1 MVEPTT
7 NRKRTLRRR
16 LEKRMDMR
24 CMPPKWRRYVIAGAT
39 VCHCIQ
45 ALAQSAHAQERLPDK
60 EEANY
65 DST

>member
-7 NRKRTLRRR
+7 NRTRAQRRR
-16 LEKRMDMR
+16 LEKRIDMR
-24 CMPPKWRRYVIAGAT
+24 CTPPQWRRYVIAGAT

-45 ALAQSAHAQERLPDK
+45 AFAQSTQTQERLPDK

>member
-7 NRKRTLRRR
+7 NRRRAQRRR
-16 LEKRMDMR
+16 LEKRIDVR
-24 CMPPKWRRYVIAGAT
+24 CTPPQWRRFVIAGAT

-45 ALAQSAHAQERLPDK
+45 ALSQSTHTQTKTSDK
-60 EEANY
+60 EEANH